1 MSRKL
6 HSSDQPQQPRGEIL
20 AVAEAVARE
29 KGISQ
34 EEVIAAMEMA
44 IQKAAK
50 AKYGQ
55 DHDIRAEVDRKSG
68 EVTILRCMTVVD
80 EVEDDM
86 QQLLLED
93 ARQEKADAEIGD
105 VLTTEL
111 PPVAYD
117 RIAAQSARQ
126 VISQKVREAE
136 RLHQYEEF
144 KDRIGEVISGVIKRV
159 EFGNLILDIGG
170 RFETVLKRERMIP
183 RERFNVGDRVR
194 VFVEDVNPENRG
206 HLITLS
212 RVHNDFMAKLFTQE
226 VPEIYDGVI
235 EIKSVAR
242 DPGSRA
248 KIAVY
253 SNDPALDP
261 VGACVGMRGV
271 RVQAVVGELQ
281 GEKVDIVPW
290 SENPA
295 TYVVNALAPAE
306 VAKVVIDEEDH
317 RVDVVVAEEQL
328 SLAIGRR
335 GQNVRLASQLTKW
348 NIDILTEEQEMAR
361 RNEENSN
368 RAKSFMEALDVDD
381 IIGQVLASEGFMS
394 VEEIAFVDLPELSNI
409 EGFDEDIATEIQN
422 RAKVYLEEKSN
433 KLKKECEELKVQ
445 DDLRLFEG
453 LELEHV
459 VKLARDNVKNLD
471 DFAGLS
477 GDELLEI
484 VGANAMSKDNANAL
498 IMKARESW
506 FNDEK

>member
-1 MSRKL
+1 MSKKL

-34 EEVIAAMEMA
+34 DEVLAAMEMA

-55 DHDIRAEVDRKSG
+55 DHDIRVEIDRKSG
-68 EVTILRCMTVVD
+68 EFAIMKCLTVVE
-80 EVEDDM
+80 EVEDEL
-86 QQLLLED
+86 QQTSLEQARIENPD
-93 ARQEKADAEIGD
+93 AQLGD
-105 VLTTEL
+105 VLPTEL
-111 PPVAYD
+111 PPVEYD

-144 KDRIGEVISGVIKRV
+144 KGRIGEVISGVIKRV
-159 EFGNLILDIGG
+159 EFGNLVLDIGG

-194 VFVEDVNPENRG
+194 VFIEDVNPENRG

-212 RVHNDFMAKLFTQE
+212 RIHNDFMAKLFAQE

-235 EIKSVAR
+235 EIKSAAR

-248 KIAVY
+248 KVAVY
-253 SNDPALDP
+253 SSDPSLDP

-271 RVQAVVGELQ
+271 RVQAVVAELQ

-317 RVDVVVAEEQL
+317 RVDVVVAEDQL

-361 RNEENSN
+361 RNEENSS
-368 RAKSFMEALDVDD
+368 RTKSFMEFLDVDD
-381 IIGQVLASEGFMS
+381 IIGQVLAAEGFVS
-394 VEEIAFVDLPELSNI
+394 VEDIAFVDLSELSNI
-409 EGFDEDIATEIQN
+409 EGFDDDIASEIQN
-422 RAKVYLEEKSN
+422 RAKNYLEEKNSG
-433 KLKKECEELKVQ
+433 LVKECEKLKVA
-445 DDLRLFEG
+445 DDLRSFEG
-453 LELEHV
+453 LELEHI
-459 VKLARDNVKNLD
+459 VKLAHEGIKNLD

-477 GDELLEI
+477 GDEFLETI
-484 VGANAMSKDNANAL
+484 GEEAMPLDDANAL

-506 FNDEK
+506 FKDE